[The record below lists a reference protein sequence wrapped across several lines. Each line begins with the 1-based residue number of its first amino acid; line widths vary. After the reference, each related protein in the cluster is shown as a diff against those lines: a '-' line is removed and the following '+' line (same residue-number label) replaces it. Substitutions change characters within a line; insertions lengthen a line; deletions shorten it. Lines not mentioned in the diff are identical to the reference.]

1 MMAWV
6 PKGFQLGYKSLGN
19 FDNSFSLPLLVSLGS
34 ALYFRLNSSARNP
47 TSSSVIRS
55 PPMLLRVRDLRVE
68 WEIFCSDWFMT
79 SPLTAFAKSFTGST
93 RWFDLNT
100 VHKLSSKEKNFGRT
114 GIQAQGCWVRR
125 EASSVLRSPSYG
137 AERTKCAT
145 IVLTLYV
152 RSNWTKWF
160 NEHVG
165 KN

>member
-1 MMAWV
+1 MTAWV
-6 PKGFQLGYKSLGN
+6 PKGFQLGYISLGN
-19 FDNSFSLPLLVSLGS
+19 LDNSFSLPLLVSLGS

-100 VHKLSSKEKNFGRT
+100 VHKLSSNENVSEREKSRHRQCQDSNPGPL
-114 GIQAQGCWVRR
+114 CEKR
-125 EASSVLRSPSYG
+125 ERYLCAKPFPPPQEN
-137 AERTKCAT
+137 ER
-145 IVLTLYV
+145 
-152 RSNWTKWF
+152 
-160 NEHVG
+160 
-165 KN
+165 